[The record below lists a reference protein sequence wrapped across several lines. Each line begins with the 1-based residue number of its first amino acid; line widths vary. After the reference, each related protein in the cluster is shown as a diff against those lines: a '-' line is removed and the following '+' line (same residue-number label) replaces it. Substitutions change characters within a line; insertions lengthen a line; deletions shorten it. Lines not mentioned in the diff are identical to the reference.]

1 MPFQREEEQS
11 EYTLRLLE
19 QLLEIGVLPSKCDTF
34 VVKDL
39 SLLADLLLNG
49 RLALLYCQVLFEK
62 KNTYY
67 KKKPSANKTTL
78 PRPKSF

>member
-1 MPFQREEEQS
+1 MVRRGVSGVITAKTMKKYHFQRKEHKS

-39 SLLADLLLNG
+39 SLLAALLLNG
-49 RLALLYCQVLFEK
+49 RLALSYCQVLF
-62 KNTYY
+62 KN
-67 KKKPSANKTTL
+67 
-78 PRPKSF
+78 